1 MIMGNSI
8 DFVMNSN
15 FPDREFEKKSGLK
28 NQILCIRDISKSFG
42 GIKALSSCS
51 MEIKTSKITAIIG
64 PNGSGKTTLFNII
77 SGILIPDHGEIIFQ
91 DENIINVQ
99 DYKRSN
105 LGISRTFQDVKLFK
119 NLSVKDHIKI
129 SLTKDYESIVKSA
142 IKKEKDNN
150 KEIENILKNFDLN
163 EKINDYVSDLSYG
176 QRKLLDLAVA
186 VSKNHLVLMLDEPVA
201 GVNPKLRLRISEIL
215 KNLRKKGETIILIEH
230 DMNFVM
236 SIADYIYV
244 LDNGEVIA
252 HGVPKKIKNNKKVLE
267 AYLGE

>member
-1 MIMGNSI
+1 MKI
-8 DFVMNSN
+8 
-15 FPDREFEKKSGLK
+15 K
-28 NQILCIRDISKSFG
+28 DISKSFG
-42 GIKALSSCS
+42 GIKALNSCS
-51 MEIKTSKITAIIG
+51 MEIKNGKITAIIG
-64 PNGSGKTTLFNII
+64 PNGSGKTTLFNVI
-77 SGILIPDHGEIIFQ
+77 SGILTPDNGEIIFQ
-91 DENIINVQ
+91 EKNIIKMQ
-99 DYKRSN
+99 DYKISN

-129 SLTKDYESIVKSA
+129 SLTKDYESIIKSA

-150 KEIENILKNFDLN
+150 KEIEKILKTFDLN
-163 EKINDYVSDLSYG
+163 EKLDDYVSDLSYG
-176 QRKLLDLAVA
+176 QRRLLDLAVA

-201 GVNPKLRLRISEIL
+201 GVNPKLRLKITEIL

-236 SIADYIYV
+236 NLANFIYV

-252 HGVPKKIKNNKKVLE
+252 QGTPKKIKNNKKVLE